1 LKGVF
6 DQLLLYWPTQHLQ
19 IRDIRATEQNKVIHR
34 LNKRYFDLVG
44 HLVYNKALLLI
55 ISQCAK
61 LHRKEEEADL
71 E

>member
-1 LKGVF
+1 M
-6 DQLLLYWPTQHLQ
+6 
-19 IRDIRATEQNKVIHR
+19 HR
-34 LNKRYFDLVG
+34 LNKQYFDLVG